1 MKFQKIRDRGG
12 GVETGTETTQST
24 EMAVIKRKIQMTTT
38 TKKHGPTSHRDNV
51 ALTPLMTT
59 NTR

>member
-12 GVETGTETTQST
+12 GVETGTEATQST

-38 TKKHGPTSHRDNV
+38 KKHGPTSHGDNV
-51 ALTPLMTT
+51 ALTPLMTIK
-59 NTR
+59 TR